1 MNRYMKTAVFL
12 CLYILFL
19 SSCSLDPEIE
29 LNLTEEDMIRN
40 YNNTQARATAVYSY
54 IPNGLNA
61 VDGAM
66 LAAATDDAE
75 HSVESSSVQK
85 FNTGAWNSLD
95 NPDGAWGNLWN
106 GIRAANLF
114 LEKSDE
120 VEMDYLRLD
129 PNESQQEIYRVRLAN
144 IKRWKYEVRF
154 LRAYFYSELI
164 VRYGGVPV
172 VTRSYGLNDNYR
184 SRRRNSLETCLEF
197 ITDECD
203 EAAENLPEAYA
214 SGDLGR
220 VTAGAALAL
229 KSRVLLFAASA
240 LWNNDLWCDGYDY
253 PELVTV
259 DASVAT
265 QSERWADAAAAAHD
279 VMTLTDSGYRLANDW
294 PGIFRSYTSPEIIFA
309 RRDGNSNWFES
320 TNFPVGF
327 DGGNGG
333 ANPTQELVD
342 AFEMADGTKFSWGGT
357 SAGGEGYDGSA
368 YANTAPYENRDPRLA
383 WTVLTNNAAF
393 RNRTVEAWTGGR
405 DGKGVTQATKTGY
418 YLRKY
423 VDENINLTLGQSSIH
438 TWIVIRYA
446 EILLN
451 YAEAMNEAYGPNDDH
466 GYGTTAVQ
474 AVNEI
479 RRRVG
484 MPSLPSSLDK
494 DALRERIRN
503 ERRVELA
510 FEGHRFWDVRRW
522 MIAGDAL
529 GTPVHGVSINKRGG
543 TFEYTGIEVEDRR
556 FEERMYFYPIPQ
568 SEINI
573 TGWPQNPMW

>member
-1 MNRYMKTAVFL
+1 MDAMNRYRHLPAAALALLSAVS
-12 CLYILFL
+12 LY
-19 SSCSLDPEIE
+19 SCSLDPEIE
-29 LNLTEEDMIRN
+29 LNLTEEDMIHN

-66 LAAATDDAE
+66 MACATDDAE
-75 HSVESSSVQK
+75 YSVENSSVHK
-85 FNTGAWNSLD
+85 FNTGAWNALD
-95 NPDGAWGNLWN
+95 NPDGTWGNLWN

-120 VEMDYLRLD
+120 VEMDYYRLD
-129 PNESQQEIYRVRLAN
+129 PNESQQEAYRTRLAN

-172 VTRSYGLNDNYR
+172 VTRSYSLNDNYR
-184 SRRRNSLETCLEF
+184 SRKRNSLETCIEF

-203 EAAENLPEAYA
+203 SAAVNLPQAYA

-229 KSRVLLFAASA
+229 KSRVLLFAASD
-240 LWNNDLWCDGYDY
+240 LWNDDLWCDGYEY

-259 DASVAT
+259 DASYGT
-265 QSERWADAAAAAHD
+265 RKDRWADAARAAFE
-279 VMTLTDSGYRLANDW
+279 VMSLTDAGYRLANDF
-294 PGIFRSYTSPEIIFA
+294 PGLFRSYTSPEIIFA
-309 RRDGNSNWFES
+309 RRDGNSSWFES
-320 TNFPVGF
+320 NNFPVGF

-333 ANPTQELVD
+333 AAPTSELVD
-342 AFEMADGTKFSWGGT
+342 SYEMADGTAFSWDRV
-357 SAGGEGYDGSA
+357 SDEG
-368 YANTAPYENRDPRLA
+368 PYVKRDPRLQ
-383 WTVLTNNAAF
+383 WTVLTNNASF
-393 RNRTVEAWTGGR
+393 KNRTVEAWNGGR
-405 DGKGVTQATKTGY
+405 DGKGVPQATKTGY

-423 VDENINLTLGQSSIH
+423 VDENVNLTLGQSSIH

-451 YAEAMNEAYGPNDDH
+451 YAEAMNEAYGPSDDH
-466 GYGTTAVQ
+466 GYGTTALQ
-474 AVNEI
+474 AVNEV
-479 RRRVG
+479 RRRAG
-484 MPSLPSSLDK
+484 MPAIAPSISPE
-494 DALRERIRN
+494 ALRERIRN

-510 FEGHRFWDVRRW
+510 FEGRRAWDVRRW
-522 MIAGDAL
+522 MIADRAL

-543 TFEYTGIEVEDRR
+543 TFEYGQIEVEDRK
-556 FEERMYFYPIPQ
+556 FEDKMYFYPIPQ

-573 TGWPQNPMW
+573 TGWPQNPLW

>member
-1 MNRYMKTAVFL
+1 MSRYMNTAVFL
-12 CLYILFL
+12 CLLFL
-19 SSCSLDPEIE
+19 SSCSLNPEIE
-29 LNLTEEDMIRN
+29 LSLTEEDMIHN
-40 YNNTQARATAVYSY
+40 YNNTQARATAVYAY
-54 IPNGLNA
+54 LPNGLNA
-61 VDGAM
+61 IDGAM
-66 LAAATDDAE
+66 LASATDDSE
-75 HSVESSSVQK
+75 HSIENSSVQK
-85 FNTGAWNSLD
+85 FNTGAWNALD

-129 PNESQQEIYRVRLAN
+129 PNESQQEIYKVRLAN
-144 IKRWKYEVRF
+144 IQRWKYEVRV

-172 VTRSYGLNDNYR
+172 VTKSYGLNDNYS
-184 SRRRNSLETCLEF
+184 SRKRNSLETCIEF

-203 EAAENLPEAYA
+203 EASKNLPEVYA

-229 KSRVLLFAASA
+229 KSRVLLFAASD
-240 LWNNDLWCDGYDY
+240 LWNDDLWCDGYDY
-253 PELVTV
+253 QELVTV

-265 QSERWADAAAAAHD
+265 QAERWADAADAAHD
-279 VMTLTDSGYRLANDW
+279 VMTLTDSGYRLSNDW

-342 AFEMADGTKFSWGGT
+342 AFEMANGSKFTWSGV
-357 SAGGEGYDGSA
+357 SEEG
-368 YANTAPYENRDPRLA
+368 PYVNRDPRLA

-393 RNRTVEAWTGGR
+393 KNRTVEAWTGGR

-438 TWIVIRYA
+438 TWIIIRYA
-446 EILLN
+446 EVLLN
-451 YAEAMNEAYGPNDDH
+451 YAEAMNEAYGPNDAH
-466 GYGTTAVQ
+466 GYGITAIQ

-484 MPSLPSSLDK
+484 MPALPSSLTQDG
-494 DALRERIRN
+494 LRERIRN

-510 FEGHRFWDVRRW
+510 FEGRRFWDVRRW
-522 MIAGDAL
+522 MIAADVL
-529 GTPVHGVSINKRGG
+529 SSPVHGVSINKRGG
-543 TFEYTGIEVEDRR
+543 TFQYEPTEVEDRA
-556 FEERMYFYPIPQ
+556 FEEKMYFYPIPQ

>member
-1 MNRYMKTAVFL
+1 MSRYMNTAVFL
-12 CLYILFL
+12 CLLFL
-19 SSCSLDPEIE
+19 SSCSLNPEIE
-29 LNLTEEDMIRN
+29 LSLTEEDMIHN
-40 YNNTQARATAVYSY
+40 YNNTQARATAVYAY
-54 IPNGLNA
+54 LPNGLNA
-61 VDGAM
+61 IDGAM
-66 LAAATDDAE
+66 LASATDDSE
-75 HSVESSSVQK
+75 HSIENSSVQK
-85 FNTGAWNSLD
+85 FNTGAWNALD

-129 PNESQQEIYRVRLAN
+129 PNESQQEIYKVRLAN
-144 IKRWKYEVRF
+144 IQRWKYEVRV

-172 VTRSYGLNDNYR
+172 VTKSYGLNDNYS
-184 SRRRNSLETCLEF
+184 SRKRNSLETCIEF

-203 EAAENLPEAYA
+203 EASKNLPEVYA

-229 KSRVLLFAASA
+229 KSRVLLFAASD
-240 LWNNDLWCDGYDY
+240 LWNDDLWCDGYDY
-253 PELVTV
+253 PELVTM

-265 QSERWADAAAAAHD
+265 QAERWADAADAAHD
-279 VMTLTDSGYRLANDW
+279 VMTLTDSGYRLSNDW

-342 AFEMADGTKFSWGGT
+342 AFEMANGSKFTWSCV
-357 SAGGEGYDGSA
+357 SEEG
-368 YANTAPYENRDPRLA
+368 PYVNRDPRLA

-393 RNRTVEAWTGGR
+393 KNRTVEAWTGGR

-438 TWIVIRYA
+438 TWIIIRYA
-446 EILLN
+446 EVLLN
-451 YAEAMNEAYGPNDDH
+451 YAEAMNEAYGPNDAH
-466 GYGTTAVQ
+466 GYGTTAIQ

-484 MPSLPSSLDK
+484 MPALPSSLTQDG
-494 DALRERIRN
+494 LRERIRN

-510 FEGHRFWDVRRW
+510 FEGRRFWDVRRW
-522 MIAGDAL
+522 MIAADVL
-529 GTPVHGVSINKRGG
+529 SSPVHGVSINKRGG
-543 TFEYTGIEVEDRR
+543 TFQYEPTEVEDRA
-556 FEERMYFYPIPQ
+556 FEEKMYFYPIPQ

>member
-1 MNRYMKTAVFL
+1 MKSMMIMNRYKLTALSALLCVFA
-12 CLYILFL
+12 L
-19 SSCSLDPEIE
+19 SSCNLDPEIE
-29 LNLTEEDMIRN
+29 LNLTEEDMIHN
-40 YNNTQARATAVYSY
+40 YNNTQARASAVYSCL
-54 IPNGLNA
+54 PNGLNA
-61 VDGAM
+61 IDGAM
-66 LAAATDDAE
+66 LASATDDSE
-75 HSVESSSVQK
+75 HSIENSSVQK
-85 FNTGAWNSLD
+85 FNTGAWNALD

-129 PNESQQEIYRVRLAN
+129 PNESQQEIYRIRLAN
-144 IKRWKYEVRF
+144 IQRWKYEVRV

-164 VRYGGVPV
+164 VRYGGVPI
-172 VTRSYGLNDNYR
+172 VTKSYGLTDHYR
-184 SRRRNSLETCLEF
+184 SRKRNSLEACIGF

-203 EAAENLPEAYA
+203 EAAENLPEVYA

-229 KSRVLLFAASA
+229 KSRVLLYAASD
-240 LWNNDLWCDGYDY
+240 LWNDDLWCDGYDY
-253 PELVTV
+253 PEFVTV

-265 QSERWADAAAAAHD
+265 QAERWADAAEAAHD
-279 VMTLTDSGYRLANDW
+279 VMKLTDSGYRLASDW
-294 PGIFRSYTSPEIIFA
+294 SGVFRSYTSPEIIFA

-342 AFEMADGTKFSWGGT
+342 AFEMADGSKFTWSGV
-357 SAGGEGYDGSA
+357 SEEG
-368 YANTAPYENRDPRLA
+368 PYVNRDPRLQ

-393 RNRTVEAWTGGR
+393 KNRTVEAWTGGR

-438 TWIVIRYA
+438 TWIIIRYA

-451 YAEAMNEAYGPNDDH
+451 YAEAMNEAYGPNADH
-466 GYGTTAVQ
+466 GYGMTAMQ

-479 RRRVG
+479 RRRAG
-484 MPSLPSSLDK
+484 MPVLPSSLTQDG
-494 DALRERIRN
+494 LRERIRN

-522 MIAGDAL
+522 MIAEEAL
-529 GTPVHGVSINKRGG
+529 GSPVHGVEINKRGG
-543 TFEYTGIEVEDRR
+543 TFQYKKVEVEDRI
-556 FEERMYFYPIPQ
+556 FDTKMYFYPIPQ

-573 TGWPQNPMW
+573 TGWPQNPLW

>member
-1 MNRYMKTAVFL
+1 MSRYMNTAVFL
-12 CLYILFL
+12 CLLFL
-19 SSCSLDPEIE
+19 SSCSLNPEIE
-29 LNLTEEDMIRN
+29 LSLTEEDMIHN
-40 YNNTQARATAVYSY
+40 YNNTQARATAVYAY
-54 IPNGLNA
+54 LPNGLNA
-61 VDGAM
+61 IDGAM
-66 LAAATDDAE
+66 LASATDDSE
-75 HSVESSSVQK
+75 HSIENSSVQK
-85 FNTGAWNSLD
+85 FNTGAWNALD

-129 PNESQQEIYRVRLAN
+129 PNESQQEIYKVRLAN
-144 IKRWKYEVRF
+144 IQRWKYEVRV

-172 VTRSYGLNDNYR
+172 VTKSYGLNDNYS
-184 SRRRNSLETCLEF
+184 SRKRNSLETCIEF

-203 EAAENLPEAYA
+203 EASKNLPEVYA

-229 KSRVLLFAASA
+229 KSRVLLFAASD
-240 LWNNDLWCDGYDY
+240 LWNDDLWCDGYDY

-265 QSERWADAAAAAHD
+265 QAERWADAADAAHD
-279 VMTLTDSGYRLANDW
+279 VMTLTDSGYRLSNDW

-342 AFEMADGTKFSWGGT
+342 AFEMANGSKFTWSGV
-357 SAGGEGYDGSA
+357 SEEG
-368 YANTAPYENRDPRLA
+368 PYVNRDPRLA

-393 RNRTVEAWTGGR
+393 KNRTVEAWIGGR

-423 VDENINLTLGQSSIH
+423 VDENINLTRGQSSIH
-438 TWIVIRYA
+438 TWIIIRYA
-446 EILLN
+446 EVLLN
-451 YAEAMNEAYGPNDDH
+451 YAEAMNEAYGPNDAH
-466 GYGTTAVQ
+466 GYGTTAIQ

-484 MPSLPSSLDK
+484 MPALPSSLTQDG
-494 DALRERIRN
+494 LRERIRN

-510 FEGHRFWDVRRW
+510 FEGRRFWDVRRW
-522 MIAGDAL
+522 MIAADVL
-529 GTPVHGVSINKRGG
+529 SSPVHGVSINKRGG
-543 TFEYTGIEVEDRR
+543 TFQYEPTEVEDRA
-556 FEERMYFYPIPQ
+556 FEEKMYFYPIPQ

>member
-1 MNRYMKTAVFL
+1 MNTAVFL
-12 CLYILFL
+12 CLLFL
-19 SSCSLDPEIE
+19 SSCSLNPEIE
-29 LNLTEEDMIRN
+29 LSLTEEDMIHN
-40 YNNTQARATAVYSY
+40 YNNTQARATAVYAY
-54 IPNGLNA
+54 LPNGLNA
-61 VDGAM
+61 IDGAM
-66 LAAATDDAE
+66 LASATDDSE
-75 HSVESSSVQK
+75 HSIENSSVQK
-85 FNTGAWNSLD
+85 FNTGAWNALD

-129 PNESQQEIYRVRLAN
+129 PNESQQEIYKVRLAN
-144 IKRWKYEVRF
+144 IQRWKYEVRV

-172 VTRSYGLNDNYR
+172 VTKSYGLNDNYS
-184 SRRRNSLETCLEF
+184 SRKRNSLETCIEF

-203 EAAENLPEAYA
+203 EASKNLPEVYA

-229 KSRVLLFAASA
+229 KSRVLLFAASD
-240 LWNNDLWCDGYDY
+240 LWNDDLWCDGYDY

-265 QSERWADAAAAAHD
+265 QAERWADAADAAHD
-279 VMTLTDSGYRLANDW
+279 VMTLTDSGYRLSNDW

-342 AFEMADGTKFSWGGT
+342 AFEMANGSKFTWSGV
-357 SAGGEGYDGSA
+357 SEEG
-368 YANTAPYENRDPRLA
+368 PYVNRDPRLA

-393 RNRTVEAWTGGR
+393 KNRTVEAWTGGR

-438 TWIVIRYA
+438 TWIIIRYA
-446 EILLN
+446 EVLLN
-451 YAEAMNEAYGPNDDH
+451 YAEAMNEAYGPNDAH
-466 GYGTTAVQ
+466 GYGITAIQ

-484 MPSLPSSLDK
+484 MPALPSSLTQDG
-494 DALRERIRN
+494 LRERIRN

-510 FEGHRFWDVRRW
+510 FEGRRFWDVRRW
-522 MIAGDAL
+522 MIAADVL
-529 GTPVHGVSINKRGG
+529 SSPVHGVSINKRGG
-543 TFEYTGIEVEDRR
+543 TFQYEPTEVEDRA
-556 FEERMYFYPIPQ
+556 FEEKMYFYPIPQ

>member
-1 MNRYMKTAVFL
+1 MNRYKLTALSALLCVFA
-12 CLYILFL
+12 L
-19 SSCSLDPEIE
+19 SSCNLDPEIE
-29 LNLTEEDMIRN
+29 LNLTEEDMIHN
-40 YNNTQARATAVYSY
+40 YNNTQARASAVYSCL
-54 IPNGLNA
+54 PNGLNA
-61 VDGAM
+61 IDGAM
-66 LAAATDDAE
+66 LASATDDSE
-75 HSVESSSVQK
+75 HSIENSSVQK
-85 FNTGAWNSLD
+85 FNTGAWNALD

-129 PNESQQEIYRVRLAN
+129 PNESQQEIYRIRLAN
-144 IKRWKYEVRF
+144 IQRWKYEVRV

-164 VRYGGVPV
+164 VRYGGVPI
-172 VTRSYGLNDNYR
+172 VTRSYGLTDNYR
-184 SRRRNSLETCLEF
+184 SRKRNSLEACIGF

-203 EAAENLPEAYA
+203 EAAENLPEVYA

-229 KSRVLLFAASA
+229 KSRVLLYAASD
-240 LWNNDLWCDGYDY
+240 LWNDDLWCDGYDY
-253 PELVTV
+253 PEFVTV

-265 QSERWADAAAAAHD
+265 QAERWADAAEAAHD
-279 VMTLTDSGYRLANDW
+279 VLKLTDSGYRLASDW
-294 PGIFRSYTSPEIIFA
+294 SGVFRSYTSPEIIFA

-342 AFEMADGTKFSWGGT
+342 AFEMADGSKFTWSGV
-357 SAGGEGYDGSA
+357 SEEG
-368 YANTAPYENRDPRLA
+368 PYVNRDPRLQ

-393 RNRTVEAWTGGR
+393 KNRTVEAWTGGR

-438 TWIVIRYA
+438 TWIIIRYA

-451 YAEAMNEAYGPNDDH
+451 YAEAMNEAYGPNADH
-466 GYGTTAVQ
+466 GYGMTAMQ

-479 RRRVG
+479 RRRAG
-484 MPSLPSSLDK
+484 MPVLPSSLTQDG
-494 DALRERIRN
+494 LRERIRN

-522 MIAGDAL
+522 MIAEEAL
-529 GTPVHGVSINKRGG
+529 GSPVHGVEINKRGG
-543 TFEYTGIEVEDRR
+543 TFQYKKVEVEDRT
-556 FEERMYFYPIPQ
+556 FDTKMYFYPIPQ

-573 TGWPQNPMW
+573 TGWPQNPLW

>member
-1 MNRYMKTAVFL
+1 MKTIMTMNRYILTALSACL
-12 CLYILFL
+12 CIFAL
-19 SSCSLDPEIE
+19 SSCNLDPEIE
-29 LNLTEEDMIRN
+29 LNLTEEDMIHN
-40 YNNTQARATAVYSY
+40 YNNTQARASAVYSY
-54 IPNGLNA
+54 LPNGLNA
-61 VDGAM
+61 IDGAM
-66 LAAATDDAE
+66 LASATDDSE
-75 HSVESSSVQK
+75 HSIENSSVQK
-85 FNTGAWNSLD
+85 FNTGAWNALD

-129 PNESQQEIYRVRLAN
+129 PNESQQEIYKIRLAN
-144 IKRWKYEVRF
+144 IKRWKYEVRV

-164 VRYGGVPV
+164 IRYGGVPV
-172 VTRSYGLNDNYR
+172 VTKSYGLNDNYL
-184 SRRRNSLETCLEF
+184 SRKRNSLETCVEF

-203 EAAENLPEAYA
+203 EAADNLPEVYA

-229 KSRVLLFAASA
+229 KSRVLLYAASD
-240 LWNNDLWCDGYDY
+240 LWNDELWCDGYDHT
-253 PELVTV
+253 ELVTV

-265 QSERWADAAAAAHD
+265 QAERWADAAAAAHD
-279 VMTLTDSGYRLANDW
+279 VMKLTDSGYRLASDW

-342 AFEMADGTKFSWGGT
+342 AFEMADGSKFTWGGV
-357 SAGGEGYDGSA
+357 SEEG
-368 YANTAPYENRDPRLA
+368 PYENRDPRLQ

-393 RNRTVEAWTGGR
+393 KNRTVEAWTGGR

-438 TWIVIRYA
+438 TWIIIRYA

-451 YAEAMNEAYGPNDDH
+451 YAEAMNEAYGPDNAH
-466 GYGTTAVQ
+466 GYGMTAVQ

-479 RRRVG
+479 RRRAG
-484 MPSLPSSLDK
+484 MPNLPSSLTK
-494 DALRERIRN
+494 DGLRERIRN

-522 MIAGDAL
+522 MIAEETL
-529 GTPVHGVSINKRGG
+529 GTPVHGVEISKRGG
-543 TFEYTGIEVEDRR
+543 TFQYKSVEVEDRT
-556 FEERMYFYPIPQ
+556 FDTRMYFYPIPQ

>member
-1 MNRYMKTAVFL
+1 MSRYMNTAVFL
-12 CLYILFL
+12 CLLFL
-19 SSCSLDPEIE
+19 SSCSLNPEIE
-29 LNLTEEDMIRN
+29 LSLTEEDMIHN
-40 YNNTQARATAVYSY
+40 YNNTQARATAVYAY
-54 IPNGLNA
+54 LPNGLNA
-61 VDGAM
+61 IDGAM
-66 LAAATDDAE
+66 LASATDDSE
-75 HSVESSSVQK
+75 HSIENSSVQK
-85 FNTGAWNSLD
+85 FNTGAWNALD

-129 PNESQQEIYRVRLAN
+129 PNESQQEIYKVRLAN
-144 IKRWKYEVRF
+144 IQRWKYEVRV

-172 VTRSYGLNDNYR
+172 VTKSYGLNDNYS
-184 SRRRNSLETCLEF
+184 SRKRNSLETCIEF

-203 EAAENLPEAYA
+203 EASKNLPEVYA

-229 KSRVLLFAASA
+229 KSRVLLFAASD
-240 LWNNDLWCDGYDY
+240 LWNDDLWCDGYDY

-259 DASVAT
+259 DASVTT
-265 QSERWADAAAAAHD
+265 QAERWADAADAAHD
-279 VMTLTDSGYRLANDW
+279 VMTLTDSGYRLSNDW

-342 AFEMADGTKFSWGGT
+342 AFEMANGSKFTWSGV
-357 SAGGEGYDGSA
+357 SEEG
-368 YANTAPYENRDPRLA
+368 PYVNRDPRLA

-393 RNRTVEAWTGGR
+393 KNRTVEAWTGGR

-438 TWIVIRYA
+438 TWIIIRYA
-446 EILLN
+446 EVLLN
-451 YAEAMNEAYGPNDDH
+451 YAEAMNEAYGPNDAH
-466 GYGTTAVQ
+466 GYGITAIQ

-484 MPSLPSSLDK
+484 MPALPSSLTQDG
-494 DALRERIRN
+494 LRERIRN

-510 FEGHRFWDVRRW
+510 FEGRRFWDVRRW
-522 MIAGDAL
+522 MIAADVL
-529 GTPVHGVSINKRGG
+529 SSPVHGVSINKRGG
-543 TFEYTGIEVEDRR
+543 TFQYEPTEVEDRA
-556 FEERMYFYPIPQ
+556 FEEKMYFYPIPQ

>member
-1 MNRYMKTAVFL
+1 MNRYKLMVLSALL
-12 CLYILFL
+12 CIFAL
-19 SSCSLDPEIE
+19 SSCNLDPEIE
-29 LNLTEEDMIRN
+29 LNLTEEDMIHN
-40 YNNTQARATAVYSY
+40 YNNTQARASAVYSCL
-54 IPNGLNA
+54 PNGLNA
-61 VDGAM
+61 IDGAM
-66 LAAATDDAE
+66 LASATDDSE
-75 HSVESSSVQK
+75 HSIENCSVQK
-85 FNTGAWNSLD
+85 FNTGAWNALD

-129 PNESQQEIYRVRLAN
+129 PNESQQEIYRIRLAN
-144 IKRWKYEVRF
+144 IQRWKYEVRV

-164 VRYGGVPV
+164 VRYGGVPI
-172 VTRSYGLNDNYR
+172 VTKCYGLTDNYR
-184 SRRRNSLETCLEF
+184 SRKRNSLEACIGF

-203 EAAENLPEAYA
+203 EAAENLPEVYA

-229 KSRVLLFAASA
+229 KSRVLLYAASD
-240 LWNNDLWCDGYDY
+240 LWNDDLWCDGYDY
-253 PELVTV
+253 PEFVTV

-265 QSERWADAAAAAHD
+265 QTERWADAADAAHD
-279 VMTLTDSGYRLANDW
+279 VMKLTDSGYRLASDW
-294 PGIFRSYTSPEIIFA
+294 SGVFRSYTSPEIIFA

-320 TNFPVGF
+320 TNFPVSF

-333 ANPTQELVD
+333 TNPTQELVD
-342 AFEMADGTKFSWGGT
+342 AFEMADGSKFTWSGV
-357 SAGGEGYDGSA
+357 SEEG
-368 YANTAPYENRDPRLA
+368 PYVNRDPRLQ

-393 RNRTVEAWTGGR
+393 KNRTVEAWTGGR

-438 TWIVIRYA
+438 TWIIIRYA

-451 YAEAMNEAYGPNDDH
+451 YAEAMNEAYGPNADH
-466 GYGTTAVQ
+466 GYGMTAMQ

-484 MPSLPSSLDK
+484 MPVLPSSLTQDG
-494 DALRERIRN
+494 LRERIRN

-522 MIAGDAL
+522 MIAEEVL
-529 GTPVHGVSINKRGG
+529 GSPVHGVEINKRGG
-543 TFEYTGIEVEDRR
+543 TFQYKKVEVEDRA
-556 FEERMYFYPIPQ
+556 FDTKMYFYPIPQ

-573 TGWPQNPMW
+573 TGWPQNPLW